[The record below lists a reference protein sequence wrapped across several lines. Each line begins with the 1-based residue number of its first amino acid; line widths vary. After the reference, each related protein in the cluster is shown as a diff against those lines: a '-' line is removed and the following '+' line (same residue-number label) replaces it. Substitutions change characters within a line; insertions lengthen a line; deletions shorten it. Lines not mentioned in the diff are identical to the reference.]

1 MITTYL
7 SEKTMQHAE
16 RVSNW
21 REGITLAAQPLL
33 GSGVIEQS
41 YIDSMIQSVEDNG
54 PYIVLK
60 DYFALPHA
68 KAGKG
73 VNEVGMSL
81 LTLDEAVDLKGNPVK
96 VFLVLAAVDSTAHL
110 EALSELSELLMD
122 DEVYDVFLSGDND
135 AIYKEIN
142 KGGKGNV

>member
-16 RVSNW
+16 RVNDW
-21 REGITLAAQPLL
+21 KEGIALAAQPLL
-33 GSGVIEQS
+33 DSGVIERS